1 MSSEDLNKSGN
12 NARFTYIYWRYTWWK
27 PSKFF
32 LKVQLLLYNNKYM
45 AASTQR
51 VNTEI
56 FAFLAVV
63 VYSKVISKQ
72 KRQSKLLK
80 SRLLFTKMANFRG
93 KLLEIYK

>member
-1 MSSEDLNKSGN
+1 
-12 NARFTYIYWRYTWWK
+12 
-27 PSKFF
+27 
-32 LKVQLLLYNNKYM
+32 M